1 MQRIIHRT
9 VTRILMLVKT
19 NTQVYVFSVKSPFT
33 EKLARINEASLD
45 GFFVWEAHF
54 IFSKHGTGRT
64 IGKLTRPPGRTEFQN
79 LSLYTKY
86 AGSCRLK

>member
-45 GFFVWEAHF
+45 VFFCMGGPFHF
-54 IFSKHGTGRT
+54 
-64 IGKLTRPPGRTEFQN
+64 Q
-79 LSLYTKY
+79 
-86 AGSCRLK
+86 